1 MTARRSLGKMH
12 VAHALWYTA
21 PGTVEL
27 RTAPLRVPAPNE
39 ARVRTLFS
47 GISRGTERLV
57 AEGKVPASEHTRMR
71 APLQEGDFPFP
82 VKYGYAACG
91 VVEDG
96 PDEILGKTVF
106 CLHPHQS
113 TFLVPSAVL
122 ALVPDSVPP
131 RRATL
136 AANMETALNAHWD
149 AGTGPGDRVVVVGA
163 GIVGLLTA
171 HLAGRL
177 PGADVTLVD
186 IDETRRP
193 LAETLGVSF
202 CLPDA
207 CPTNA
212 DVVFHTSSK
221 SEGLATALAAAGP
234 EAMVVEM
241 SWYGDE
247 TVTASLGGIFHSR
260 RLRLV
265 SSQVGQVAATRRPR
279 WTHRRRMEKALE
291 LLAGPALDALVSQ
304 DIAFEDTPRLLPDI
318 LAAGAAGLAP
328 VIRYPGA

>member
-1 MTARRSLGKMH
+1 MTPRRSLGKMH
-12 VAHALWYTA
+12 VARALWYTA
-21 PGTVEL
+21 PGAAEV
-27 RTAPLRVPAPNE
+27 RTAPLRPPGPGE

-57 AEGKVPASEHTRMR
+57 AEGKVPASEHQRMR
-71 APLQEGDFPFP
+71 APMQEGEFPFP

-91 VVEDG
+91 IVEDG
-96 PDEILGKTVF
+96 PDDLVGKTVF

-113 TFLVPSAVL
+113 MFLVPAV
-122 ALVPDSVPP
+122 ALVPAPENVPP

-149 AGTGPGDRVVVVGA
+149 SGIGPADRVVVVGA
-163 GIVGLLTA
+163 GVVGLLTA
-171 HLAGRL
+171 HLATRL
-177 PGADVTLVD
+177 PGTDVTLVD
-186 IDETRRP
+186 IDETKRP
-193 LAETLGVSF
+193 LAEALGLGFS
-202 CLPDA
+202 LPGS

-212 DVVFHTSSK
+212 DVVFHTSSS

-234 EAMVVEM
+234 ETAVVEM

-247 TVTASLGGIFHSR
+247 TVTAPLGGAFHSR
-260 RLRLV
+260 RLRLI

-279 WTHRRRMEKALE
+279 WTHRRRLEKALE
-291 LLAGPALDALVSQ
+291 LLAQPALDVLVSQ
-304 DIAFEDTPRLLPDI
+304 VIAFEDTPRLLPDI
-318 LAAGAAGLAP
+318 LRSGAIGLAP